1 MKFLTRFLLLSYVNY
16 LLFQLN
22 NLQTPM
28 GKKGQQCPPEAKGKQ
43 LEKLPTFL
51 SYWQSAP
58 GAPWG
63 NDSDKW
69 QAWAQWEFEG

>member
-1 MKFLTRFLLLSYVNY
+1 
-16 LLFQLN
+16 
-22 NLQTPM
+22 M